1 MLRPKRND
9 PILHLCNLYLSNY
22 NLIEFKGSL
31 ITEAIYFSFHEN
43 DTLFSRDK
51 ELNIV

>member
-9 PILHLCNLYLSNY
+9 PMLHLFNLYLSNY

-43 DTLFSRDK
+43 DTLLSRDK
-51 ELNIV
+51 GLNIV